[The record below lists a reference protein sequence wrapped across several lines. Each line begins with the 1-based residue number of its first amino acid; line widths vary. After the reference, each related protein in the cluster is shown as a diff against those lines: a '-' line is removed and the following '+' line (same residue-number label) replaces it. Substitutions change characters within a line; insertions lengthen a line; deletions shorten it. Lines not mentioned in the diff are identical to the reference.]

1 MAKLYIT
8 EYATISQVPNHTAQM
23 PLEPP
28 LREQVLDFTGSVQTS
43 QPFQQFTRCVRL
55 HCDAVCSLIISRSS
69 NPITAT
75 VNNGRWAA
83 NQTEYRGVPEGEG
96 YQVSVINN
104 V

>member
-1 MAKLYIT
+1 MSKLYVA
-8 EYATISQVPNHTAQM
+8 EYATISQMPNHTGQM

-28 LREQVLDFTGSVQTS
+28 LIEQVLDFSGGAQTS
-43 QPFQQFTRCVRL
+43 QAFQPTTRCVRL

-75 VNNGRWAA
+75 TNNARWAA

-96 YQVSVINN
+96 YQVSVIAN

>member
-1 MAKLYIT
+1 
-8 EYATISQVPNHTAQM
+8 
-23 PLEPP
+23 
-28 LREQVLDFTGSVQTS
+28 
-43 QPFQQFTRCVRL
+43 L

-69 NPITAT
+69 NPITAST
-75 VNNGRWAA
+75 ANGRWAA